1 MEIERLPNVIK
12 LKCLQRLWI
21 EIVHG
26 GILLDFHLG
35 FQKCFPFSELLSIL
49 HWFGSRFLIWI
60 GFIFPLVRGIISLP
74 VVAFLLSPIKT
85 LVICTSVLANSISW
99 ETDLDFLTSGNDLSC
114 CHRSAFLAYKPTSFY
129 PPNDP
134 SAHLITLDSL
144 FQIVETFS
152 SFRILIVL
160 MHL

>member
-1 MEIERLPNVIK
+1 MLPI
-12 LKCLQRLWI
+12 
-21 EIVHG
+21 
-26 GILLDFHLG
+26 
-35 FQKCFPFSELLSIL
+35 
-49 HWFGSRFLIWI
+49 FGTSFNFALIWQQI
-60 GFIFPLVRGIISLP
+60 SHLDWIYISISVGIISLP
-74 VVAFLLSPIKT
+74 VPAFLLSPIKT

-129 PPNDP
+129 APNDP